1 MTLANV
7 EQLAL
12 IFAWAKWEDVSL
24 WHVMLTLGTGEP
36 HAIVLLASLAA
47 SGILPPWAD
56 LQRVS
61 VGNGDLGSGL
71 C

>member
-1 MTLANV
+1 MALAIVKKLTLV
-7 EQLAL
+7 
-12 IFAWAKWEDVSL
+12 FAWAKWEDVSL

-36 HAIVLLASLAA
+36 HAIVLLTSLAA
-47 SGILPPWAD
+47 SGILPQRAD